1 MFSGPDRDEP
11 RGQIIQK
18 GSGSNQILKNKQYS
32 TLCVQTLAVWIKG
45 AEFAPC
51 DPGKILNCWRKSDTG
66 VSKPILKVKVI
77 SLVKTERFNS
87 RVFVY
92 VMARLVQS
100 PVLSLNP
107 SRTVHVF
114 GVTDFN

>member
-1 MFSGPDRDEP
+1 M
-11 RGQIIQK
+11 
-18 GSGSNQILKNKQYS
+18 
-32 TLCVQTLAVWIKG
+32 
-45 AEFAPC
+45 
-51 DPGKILNCWRKSDTG
+51 G

-77 SLVKTERFNS
+77 SLMKTERFNS
-87 RVFVY
+87 RVRVY
-92 VMARLVQS
+92 ARLTQS